1 MEMKT
6 GPRLTNDISQ
16 PIWQILLGKCFR
28 CFYGKE
34 EKRDVCNAFRSISD
48 KDEVIWI
55 TISFQVHGSLRLL
68 FKNLEADSSY
78 KRGHSINYVG
88 TFRKIG

>member
-1 MEMKT
+1 MEMET
-6 GPRLTNDISQ
+6 GPRLKNELSQ

-34 EKRDVCNAFRSISD
+34 EKHDDVCNAFRSISD

-55 TISFQVHGSLRLL
+55 KIFFQVHDSLHLHL
-68 FKNLEADSSY
+68 
-78 KRGHSINYVG
+78 
-88 TFRKIG
+88 KI

>member
-6 GPRLTNDISQ
+6 SPRLKNDFSQ
-16 PIWQILLGKCFR
+16 PIWQILLGKCFH

-34 EKRDVCNAFRSISD
+34 EKQDYVCNAFRSISD

-55 TISFQVHGSLRLL
+55 KIFFRVHGSLHLL
-68 FKNLEADSSY
+68 FKNLKADFSY
-78 KRGHSINYVG
+78 QREESLLIM
-88 TFRKIG
+88 

>member
-6 GPRLTNDISQ
+6 GPRLKNEFSQ
-16 PIWQILLGKCFR
+16 PIWQILLRKCFR

-34 EKRDVCNAFRSISD
+34 ENHVDVCNAFRIISD

-55 TISFQVHGSLRLL
+55 TIFFQVHGSLHLL
-68 FKNLEADSSY
+68 L
-78 KRGHSINYVG
+78 
-88 TFRKIG
+88 KI